1 MEELLMEK
9 LSDQSRLRPWMGF
22 VLFGVVMALFI
33 FVCAPLQQNLGIPGL
48 IITELGFLALAVIY
62 CLIRRVKIK
71 EVFPV
76 KKVKARE
83 IFGCILLVL
92 GTFPVSLML
101 VAITAIVFPASK
113 SEITDLSSF
122 IYGNLNFPLAVLIV
136 ALLPAICEEAIHRGA
151 ILSNFRGLKHD
162 WVIVLIMGLFFGINH
177 MSVLRFLTTM
187 TLGLILSYVVVKK
200 NNIILSMIMHF
211 TNNMISVCLTYLL
224 GQGNVASTSASSI
237 DYSTVLGSYMLLGFA
252 SPILITLGLMLVYR
266 EGHKKIRFLYAG
278 ILATALLIGGA
289 SLNTYTGMKNM
300 LLNST
305 ISYLVTADDK
315 VESTLNFTV
324 EEERDATIVV
334 VVMNAEGDYNV
345 RIDGDTGVSVINAP
359 VPQGMVRTLTY
370 NVKLPADH
378 YVVTIEAGDNAV
390 GEKPQFQVTVR

>member
-1 MEELLMEK
+1 
-9 LSDQSRLRPWMGF
+9 MGF
-22 VLFGVVMALFI
+22 VLFGVLMALFI

-324 EEERDATIVV
+324 EEERDAAIVV

-359 VPQGMVRTLTY
+359 VPQGVVRTLTY

-378 YVVTIEAGDNAV
+378 YVVTIVSIKEEGH
-390 GEKPQFQVTVR
+390 

>member
-211 TNNMISVCLTYLL
+211 TNNMISVCITYLL
-224 GQGNVASTSASSI
+224 GQGNVASTSASSV

-315 VESTLNFTV
+315 VDSTLDFTV

-359 VPQGMVRTLTY
+359 VPQGVVRTLTY

>member
-1 MEELLMEK
+1 MEK

>member
-9 LSDQSRLRPWMGF
+9 LSNQSRLRPWMGF
-22 VLFGVVMALFI
+22 VLFGVLMALFI

-324 EEERDATIVV
+324 EEERDAAIVV

-359 VPQGMVRTLTY
+359 VPQGVVRTLTY